1 MKLTVEWLS
10 EIWFILFLRIFFFL
24 SPSPTGDLK
33 KDKSFDMSESE
44 LDR

>member
-1 MKLTVEWLS
+1 MNMKLTVVWLS
-10 EIWFILFLRIFFFL
+10 EIWFILFLIFFL
-24 SPSPTGDLK
+24 SPSPTGYIK